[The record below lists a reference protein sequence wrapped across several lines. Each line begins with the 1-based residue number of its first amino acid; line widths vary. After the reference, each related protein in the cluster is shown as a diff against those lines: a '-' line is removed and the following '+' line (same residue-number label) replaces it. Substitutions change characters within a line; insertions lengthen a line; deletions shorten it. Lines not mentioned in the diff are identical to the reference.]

1 MMNAQNPTVRLSSD
15 IFSTQDYVI
24 LIWIS
29 GLKPQIYC
37 FWVGESMAMDCHF
50 DENFEKNHQKYD
62 VSQIHSRSFLGTSG
76 MSKRLKNINFDM

>member
-1 MMNAQNPTVRLSSD
+1 MMNPQNLSIRSSSH

-37 FWVGESMAMDCHF
+37 FWRGESIALGHHF
-50 DENFEKNHQKYD
+50 DENFEKNHQKMM
-62 VSQIHSRSFLGTSG
+62 FP
-76 MSKRLKNINFDM
+76 K